1 MYPPPS
7 TMSGVP
13 HSSHV
18 WSYVQDHPQL
28 VGSPRSPPSLPG
40 GYPKPPSPIVQPL
53 RSLRMNPFF
62 APQLHARE
70 FHHQGRMKMR
80 RATTLDTLP
89 ESNDLDEELL
99 SSYHE
104 HSSIYIGY
112 RTASLSL
119 SSAAGMSVSYMY
131 AGPTTPTATT
141 TSYRVAIRS
150 GTLNTLCD
158 HARRGYRCYTYSCIV
173 VDTSTKCPL
182 CITN

>member
-1 MYPPPS
+1 MRPPPS

-13 HSSHV
+13 HSSRV

-28 VGSPRSPPSLPG
+28 VGSPRSLPSLPG
-40 GYPKPPSPIVQPL
+40 GYPRPIAQPL
-53 RSLRMNPFF
+53 RSLRMNPFST
-62 APQLHARE
+62 PQLHARE

-99 SSYHE
+99 SSYHG
-104 HSSIYIGY
+104 HSSRYIGN
-112 RTASLSL
+112 RTASLSV
-119 SSAAGMSVSYMY
+119 SSAAGMPVSYMY

-141 TSYRVAIRS
+141 ASYRVAIRS
-150 GTLNTLCD
+150 GTLNTLRG

-173 VDTSTKCPL
+173 VDTSIKCPL